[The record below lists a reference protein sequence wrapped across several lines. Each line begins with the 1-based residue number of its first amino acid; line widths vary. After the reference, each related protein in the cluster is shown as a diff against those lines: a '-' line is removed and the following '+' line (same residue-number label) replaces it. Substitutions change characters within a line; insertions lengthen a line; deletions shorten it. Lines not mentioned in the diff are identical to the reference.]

1 MNKNLR
7 HTADYLQFI
16 QSNGRYAFTI
26 EELTQSI
33 SKPLR
38 NIRKDIDRLRV
49 KSEVQNIRKG
59 FYVLIPVEYRKMGM
73 VPAEFYIDELMK
85 ILDRNYYVGL
95 FSAAMFHGAAHQ
107 QPQEFFVVS
116 EAPAPRTIRQ
126 KKSAINFSEKKGF
139 PDFGIEEKKTGTG
152 YFRISDP
159 ALTFLDLVYFEN
171 HIGGLNRIITVLQ
184 ELVEMIRI
192 SQMKKAVKNPFP
204 ISVFQ
209 RVGFITESILQ
220 DPVIPE
226 VIEQRLA
233 GKELKSVK
241 LLPGGDTEGAF
252 DTKWKVIIN
261 TKLES
266 DL

>member
-1 MNKNLR
+1 MHNTLR

-26 EELTQSI
+26 EDLTQSI

-49 KSEVQNIRKG
+49 KGEVQTIRKG
-59 FYVLIPVEYRKMGM
+59 FYVSIPVEYRKMGM
-73 VPAEFYIDELMK
+73 VPVEFYIDELMK
-85 ILDRNYYVGL
+85 FLSRNYYVGL

-116 EAPAPRTIRQ
+116 KAPVPRTIRQ
-126 KKSAINFSEKKGF
+126 KNLAINFSEKKGF
-139 PDFGIEEKKTGTG
+139 PEYGIEEKKTGTG

-171 HIGGLNRIITVLQ
+171 HIGGLNRIVTVLQ
-184 ELVEMIRI
+184 ELIEMTQI

-209 RVGFITESILQ
+209 RVGFIVETILQ
-220 DPVIPE
+220 NPVIAE

-241 LLPGGDTEGAF
+241 LLPGGDAEGAF
-252 DTKWKVIIN
+252 DSKWKVIIN
-261 TKLES
+261 TPLET